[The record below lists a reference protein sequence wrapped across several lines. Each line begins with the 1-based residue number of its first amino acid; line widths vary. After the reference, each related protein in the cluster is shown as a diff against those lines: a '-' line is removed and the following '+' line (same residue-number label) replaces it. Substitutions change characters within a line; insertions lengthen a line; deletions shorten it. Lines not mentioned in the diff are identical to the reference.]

1 MVKQYRSTIL
11 FGVILSV
18 FALAFAFKSHILR
31 PNLGEALADTTEI
44 NIRAD
49 RVPLNTEKPEQVRV
63 GALEYVAGWALSS
76 SHKRFGG
83 FSGVVV
89 EEDGSLLAIS
99 DQGDW
104 FTAKFNPAAKEPLT
118 QGNMHPF
125 TADMPEDSK
134 KAYDTESLVRAGQGD
149 YLVSFEQDH
158 RLMLARP
165 DGWSAP
171 WPQGEQ
177 IDFTSVADN
186 GGMEAITWL
195 SDGKL
200 LALTER
206 GVDTQGRLRGWLVSD
221 AGVDTVYFKP
231 AVNFSPTDAALLP
244 NGDVL
249 LLMRFFSIAE
259 GTAIKLVRV
268 RAQDIKPGTT
278 FVGEELAHMAP
289 PFTVDNMEGLDVG
302 LAADGTQLVY
312 MMSDDNFNPSQR
324 TLLLVFALRD

>member
-1 MVKQYRSTIL
+1 MKQYRSTIL
-11 FGVILSV
+11 FGVVL
-18 FALAFAFKSHILR
+18 FGLALAFAFKSHILR

-44 NIRAD
+44 RIRAES
-49 RVPLNTEKPEQVRV
+49 VPLNTEKPEQLRV

-76 SHKRFGG
+76 PHKRFGG
-83 FSGVVV
+83 FSGLVV

-104 FTAKFNPAAKEPLT
+104 FTAHFNPAAKEPLS
-118 QGNMHPF
+118 QGDMHPF
-125 TADMPEDSK
+125 TANMPEYSK
-134 KAYDTESLVRAGQGD
+134 VAYDAESLIKAGED

-165 DGWSAP
+165 DGWSKP
-171 WPQGEQ
+171 WPQGEK

-186 GGMEAITWL
+186 SGMEAITWL
-195 SDGKL
+195 SSGKL

-221 AGVDTVYFKP
+221 TGVDTVYFKP

-259 GTAIKLVRV
+259 GTAIKLVRIK
-268 RAQDIKPGTT
+268 AQDIKPGATLE
-278 FVGEELAHMAP
+278 GEELAHMSP

-312 MMSDDNFNPSQR
+312 MLSDDNFNPSQR
-324 TLLLVFALRD
+324 TLLLVFALQD